1 MIDYNNAQWKPESGL
16 FKVAPPPQNSL
27 SLIRY
32 KVSKGINCLRYK
44 VSKGINCLVIES
56 DNSLPASRRLIFCS
70 SSLPDKC
77 HQLIKQILCSVR
89 TSRLTQQFWLAL
101 LDLSIE
107 ILLCCPI
114 ENFHYYFCFVSQVH
128 SHNLVTAVSHTIA
141 KLHNSTV
148 DIALSNTQ
156 RGDKSVSFQSISV
169 KIFVFILKT

>member
-1 MIDYNNAQWKPESGL
+1 MIDYNNARWKPESGL

-27 SLIRY
+27 SLI
-32 KVSKGINCLRYK
+32 RYK

-156 RGDKSVSFQSISV
+156 RGDNSVSFQSISV